1 MRPIRS
7 PWVKTYEHFVRSIR
21 RRAIVVAPFITAEP
35 LQQFVDFL
43 DTERPPQISLLTNF
57 AVDSLIQGSLDV
69 TAIEEFCRAV
79 PSTHVHHLPGLHA
92 KVYVADNHTAIVTS
106 GNLTHGSLYRNYE
119 YGVRISDPDMVNRIA
134 EDLHEYGS
142 LGVVVSP
149 DEISNLARAAATLR
163 DQYIGTLESA
173 RTDLRQRLESQLE
186 STRESLMELRGKPG
200 ESTNSIFARTIVYL
214 LRSGPLSTR
223 EMHPLIQNIHP
234 DLCDEGSDRVINGV
248 RFGKEWKHRV
258 RGAQVDL
265 RRRGQIELIE
275 GYWHL
280 ATGNDRS

>member
-7 PWVKTYEHFVRSIR
+7 PWVKTFERFVRSIR
-21 RRAIVVAPFITAEP
+21 QRAIVVAPFITAEP
-35 LQQFVDFL
+35 LQQFVNFL
-43 DTERPPQISLLTNF
+43 DAERHPQISLLTNF

-92 KVYVADNHTAIVTS
+92 KVYVADSHTAIVTS
-106 GNLTHGSLYRNYE
+106 GNLTHGSLRRNYE
-119 YGVRISDPDMVNRIA
+119 YGVHISDPAIVNRIA

-142 LGVVVSP
+142 LGSVVSL
-149 DEISNLARAAATLR
+149 DEINNLARAATTLR
-163 DQYIGTLESA
+163 DQHIGTLESA
-173 RTDLRQRLESQLE
+173 RTDLRQRFDNQLE
-186 STRESLMELRGKPG
+186 NTHESLMELRAKLG
-200 ESTNSIFARTIVYL
+200 ETTNSIFARTIVYL

-234 DLCDEGSDRVINGV
+234 DLCNEGSDRVINGV

-258 RGAQVDL
+258 RGAQVVL
-265 RRRGQIELIE
+265 RRRGQIELTE

-280 ATGNDRS
+280 VIGDDGS